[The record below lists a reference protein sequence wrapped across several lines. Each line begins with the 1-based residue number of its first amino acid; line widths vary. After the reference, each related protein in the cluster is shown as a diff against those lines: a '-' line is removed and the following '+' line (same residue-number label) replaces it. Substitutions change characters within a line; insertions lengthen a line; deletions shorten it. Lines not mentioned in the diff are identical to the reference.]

1 MKNKMD
7 AFLRSL
13 YAASILATGGRL
25 SAEQVNGLGETLQF
39 APAGTLDLVERLQ
52 ADGLVQLHWGG
63 ELSLTPDGRQRAEGG
78 GAAGTLGAPGGVS
91 IGSIGAGANV
101 NINSPEAV
109 AGYQATG
116 KGATGAG
123 AIRIEAP
130 IGDLA
135 AVLQALRSARAG
147 LGGTAGGD
155 AQALE
160 RELEEMLK
168 EVQRPDPDHDRLKQ
182 GVGRSRSLLERLTQV
197 GEITGKLKPVLDLAG
212 VAIGAVIKWLGMAP
226 PLAV

>member
-13 YAASILATGGRL
+13 YAASILTTGGRL

-63 ELSLTPDGRQRAEGG
+63 ELSLTPDGRQCAEGG

-135 AVLQALRSARAG
+135 AVLQALRSNSA
-147 LGGTAGGD
+147 
-155 AQALE
+155 
-160 RELEEMLK
+160 
-168 EVQRPDPDHDRLKQ
+168 
-182 GVGRSRSLLERLTQV
+182 
-197 GEITGKLKPVLDLAG
+197 LDLAEPQG
-212 VAIGAVIKWLGMAP
+212 RTRKHSKESWKKCSRRFSAPTRTTIASSRAWADRAVSWSG
-226 PLAV
+226 